1 MTIDDLT
8 NAAEHDKLDV
18 IQSALSEG
26 IDINRLDGQGW
37 TALGAAA
44 EFGSAETVQFL
55 LDHGA
60 NVNRKNAKGETA
72 LFQAGRCG
80 SLETANILVERGVD
94 INATDFCGRVALNS
108 ALTSR
113 ESEAHMHV
121 IEFLLL
127 KGARPNM
134 EDAEGRTPLHQAA
147 RNINVRG
154 AKLLLEF
161 GADVKAKDS
170 NGMTPLEWLLH
181 DERGEEGRE
190 MENLL
195 TSSGAQPLRTS

>member
-8 NAAEHDKLDV
+8 NAGEHDKLDV
-18 IQSALSEG
+18 IQSALKEG
-26 IDINRLDGQGW
+26 IDINRLDSQGW
-37 TALGAAA
+37 TALAAAA
-44 EFGSAETVQFL
+44 EFGSAATVEFL

-60 NVNRKNAKGETA
+60 NINRKNAKGETA
-72 LFQAGRCG
+72 LFQARG
-80 SLETANILVERGVD
+80 SLETANVLVERGID
-94 INATDFCGRVALNS
+94 INATDFYGHVALNS

-113 ESEAHMHV
+113 ESEAHMQV

-127 KGARPNM
+127 KGANPNVKD
-134 EDAEGRTPLHQAA
+134 EEGRTPLHQAA

-154 AKLLLEF
+154 AKLLLRF
-161 GADVKAKDS
+161 GADVNAEDC

-190 MENLL
+190 TENLL
-195 TSSGAQPLRTS
+195 ISSGAQPPRTN